1 MSFKINKRNEDKIIK
16 FLSKTKAQKDSSRGK
31 IPINLSV
38 NQIQRS
44 LMKSQMKSNNEKV
57 KEESKYKSSISSIR
71 PATKK
76 ITSERKLKTREE
88 SPKTILKNLINNT
101 ITKVNKHN
109 TINYSKANGEV
120 MIKGENS
127 RKKNNSGSI
136 PIENKVKTISELIE
150 TIEFPISVEKSFFKL
165 RGILAKE
172 EQEEIKYYEKI
183 YYLNLNEKAII
194 TKFK

>member
-1 MSFKINKRNEDKIIK
+1 VSFKINKRNEDKIIK